1 MPQKFLVTHLGNV
14 VLRYNYLGFA
24 AGGFLPSSMMK
35 ITTSNFTMWA
45 ILGGGFKYVFF
56 HPENWGR
63 WTHFDNH
70 IFQIGWNHQ
79 LELEYVLFVTT
90 SILSKSL
97 I

>member
-56 HPENWGR
+56 SPRKLGKMNP
-63 WTHFDNH
+63 F
-70 IFQIGWNHQ
+70 
-79 LELEYVLFVTT
+79 
-90 SILSKSL
+90 
-97 I
+97 